1 MRSPDVGWSRSKVDM
16 QLLRSVALFPLLALI
31 VSGGACETPANGQ
44 SPTAPAP
51 NTGTQ
56 IAEARP
62 NQPQLGLQSRPSV
75 PVGPE
80 YRIGAGDVI
89 RVAVWDEPQFTTSA
103 VVRPDGKISIPLV
116 SDLLVANLTPD
127 EAERLLTDQL
137 TRLVKHPRVTVIVE
151 EVHSRIVYIT
161 GEVQHPGAYAL
172 IGPMNVVQL
181 IARSGGT
188 TEFAKKKDIYV
199 LHQDDGM
206 KVKVDYQALLAG
218 KHLEENIGL
227 VPGDTVVVP

>member
-1 MRSPDVGWSRSKVDM
+1 MQFIRSI
-16 QLLRSVALFPLLALI
+16 ALFPLLALT
-31 VSGGACETPANGQ
+31 VSGGECQSSPGSQ
-44 SPTAPAP
+44 SPGVPAS
-51 NTGTQ
+51 GAQ
-56 IAEARP
+56 VAEVRS
-62 NQPQLGLQSRPSV
+62 NSPQVNLQSRPSV

-188 TEFAKKKDIYV
+188 TEFAKKKDVYV
-199 LHQDDGM
+199 LHQDDGV